1 MVSAIIR
8 LALRWRGAVLAG
20 VGAIALIGGWNL
32 AHLPI
37 DAVPD
42 ITNNQVQVITISP
55 ALGAPDIERLITF
68 PIEQACSNI
77 PGLVEL
83 RSFSRFGLSVITLVF
98 DDKVDTYWA
107 RQQINERLS
116 LVRLQLPPGTGIPEL
131 APVTTGLGEILQ
143 YTVRP
148 KPGYEDRYSLDE
160 LRTIQDWI
168 IRRQLLGT
176 PGVADV
182 ASFGGLLRQY
192 EIAVR
197 PERLAALGITISDVA
212 AAIERN
218 SGNAGGAYIERGP
231 TVAFIRTEGFL
242 GTLSDIENI
251 AVTTRNG
258 IPVLVRDVAD
268 VRHGSAI
275 RYGAMCYND
284 AGEVAGA
291 VVMMLKGENSSAVV
305 QRVKARLA
313 EIQRTLPNGVIIEPF
328 LDRTKMVNATI
339 TTVRTNLLEG
349 ATIVIIVLVLLLGN
363 IRAALIVASV
373 IPLAFLIA
381 ATMMQWTGVSGN
393 LMSLGALDFGLIVD
407 GAVIIVEAVLHRLQ
421 HVLRTTDD
429 APIVPIVEQT
439 ASRLMRAAI
448 FGQLIILIVYVPV
461 LTLEGIEGKMFR
473 PMAWVLIFALGG
485 AFVLSMT
492 YVPAAISFVF
502 ARYRPPQQTSADRIV
517 GYLYRIYHPLLVG
530 ALRKPALAIGG
541 GFGLLVLAAVGAT
554 RLGGEFLPKL
564 EEGDFAVDT
573 RLLTG
578 SSLRTT
584 IETTQRCARILLDRF
599 PEVEKV
605 VTKIG
610 SAEIPTDPMPIEA
623 SDMMVIL
630 KPKHEWISAA
640 SYDEL
645 AEKMQQVLTATVPG
659 VTFGFQFP
667 VQMRFNELMT
677 GARQDVV
684 CKIFGDDLDT
694 LATLAD
700 RLASIAAGIEG
711 VRDIYRER
719 MLGMPQLV
727 VRYDRARLA
736 RYGISIEE
744 ANRVVSAA
752 FAGATV
758 GTLYQGER
766 RFDVVVRLDSTLR
779 TDPAVLRTL
788 PLRSPTGSIVPLSL
802 VADIAYEFGPNQIQ
816 RESARRRII
825 VGFNVRGRDVESVVS
840 DLQRRVNVS
849 LHLPPGYEIRYGG
862 TFENLQ
868 HARARLA
875 VSVPVALASIFLLL
889 YAAFRSFRQGLL
901 IFSAV
906 PFAAIGGIAALLLRG
921 MHFSV
926 SAGVG
931 FIALFGVAVLNGVV
945 LVGEFNRRRQSR
957 HLLRAVLDGTHVRF
971 RPVLLTAAVASFGFL
986 PMALS
991 TSPGAE
997 VQRPL
1002 ATVVIG
1008 GLVSAT
1014 MLTLVIL
1021 PVLYLL
1027 IERWWHH
1034 RRSTPM
1040 VGVELVLCCVAASSL
1055 GAQEPLSLNDAL
1067 ARLDS
1072 LHPERQQW
1080 QATVR
1085 QYDLERRSWLRLP
1098 PLQLTV
1104 EYGQY
1109 NTEANDSRVG
1119 AYLPLPLPQT
1129 YLAQRAILEQQYLQ
1143 AFWGD
1148 QWNRILRR
1156 AELIR
1161 AAYEVGY
1168 WKELLQLLQV
1178 ADSLFTQAERIA
1190 SIQRDRGTISAAQD
1204 AAITLSHATIRS
1216 EYQTARIQYAT
1227 AIGMFNYH
1235 LGYDSPRYTPLLD
1248 SLTIAKPPPLTTA
1261 QHPLVEQAHARREE
1275 TAALRDATFANM
1287 LPTIGLG
1294 YNSTTLIGYQN
1305 VTGTERYFGPQHRF
1319 GWVTVGATIPL
1330 PTPWAL
1336 AQLRAVDERLTV
1348 ADWEYRAVQW
1358 QLLQER
1364 YRARQR
1370 LENVRM
1376 LRQEIERSALPA
1388 ARTIFSTA
1396 SAELQQGAVNF
1407 LEWLFTVQNALTV
1420 QRNYLDVLRQWNNAT
1435 IDVSLFGD

>member
-8 LALRWRGAVLAG
+8 LALRWRGVVLVG
-20 VGAIALIGGWNL
+20 VVAIALVGGWSL

-77 PGLVEL
+77 PGLIEL

-98 DDKVDTYWA
+98 DDNVDTYWA

-116 LVRLQLPPGTGIPEL
+116 LVRLQLPTGTGIPEL

-148 KPGYEDRYSLDE
+148 KPGYENRYSLED

-197 PERLAALGITISDVA
+197 PERLVALGITISDIA

-218 SGNAGGAYIERGP
+218 RGNAGGAYIERGP

-242 GTLSDIENI
+242 GTISDIEQI
-251 AVTTRNG
+251 PITLHNG
-258 IPVLVRDVAD
+258 IPVLVRDVAE
-268 VRHGSAI
+268 VRRGSAI

-305 QRVKARLA
+305 RRVKARLA
-313 EIQRTLPNGVIIEPF
+313 EIERSLPEGVTIEPF

-349 ATIVIIVLVLLLGN
+349 AAIVIIILVLLLGN
-363 IRAALIVASV
+363 IRAALVVASV
-373 IPLAFLIA
+373 IPLSFLIA
-381 ATMMQWTGVSGN
+381 AMMMQVSGVSGN

-429 APIVPIVEQT
+429 APLVPLVEQT

-492 YVPAAISFVF
+492 YVPAAISLVF
-502 ARYRPPQQTSADRIV
+502 ARYRPPQQTIADRIV
-517 GYLYRIYHPLLVG
+517 GYLYRAYHPLLVW

-578 SSLRTT
+578 SSLRATV
-584 IETTQRCARILLDRF
+584 ETTQRCARILLNRF

-605 VTKIG
+605 ITKIG

-623 SDMMVIL
+623 SDMMVVL

-645 AEKMQQVLTATVPG
+645 AENMQQVLTATVPG

-744 ANRVVSAA
+744 ANRTISAA
-752 FAGATV
+752 LAGATV
-758 GTLYQGER
+758 GTLYEGER
-766 RFDVVVRLDSTLR
+766 RFDVVVRLDSALR
-779 TDPAVLRTL
+779 NEPEVLRTL

-802 VADIAYEFGPNQIQ
+802 VADVAYEFGPNQIQ

-840 DLQRRVNVS
+840 DLQRRVDAS

-875 VSVPVALASIFLLL
+875 VSVPLALASIFILL
-889 YAAFRSFRQGLL
+889 YAAFRSLRQALL

-921 MHFSV
+921 LHFSV

-945 LVGEFNRRRQSR
+945 LVSEFNRRRQSK
-957 HLLRAVLDGTHVRF
+957 HVLRAVLEGMHVRF

-1008 GLVSAT
+1008 GLLTAT
-1014 MLTLVIL
+1014 MLTLVIV
-1021 PVLYLL
+1021 PMLYLL
-1027 IERWWHH
+1027 IERWWCH
-1034 RRSTPM
+1034 RSIRR
-1040 VGVELVLCCVAASSL
+1040 VGIVVVLSFVVSSSL
-1055 GAQEPLSLNDAL
+1055 GAQEPISLDHAL
-1067 ARLDS
+1067 ARVDS

-1085 QYDLERRSWLRLP
+1085 QHDIERHSWLRLS

-1104 EYGQY
+1104 EYGQF
-1109 NTEANDSRVG
+1109 NTEANDSRIG
-1119 AYLPLPLPQT
+1119 AYLPLSLPQT
-1129 YLAQRAILEQQYLQ
+1129 YLAQRAMLEQRYMQ
-1143 AFWGD
+1143 ALWGD

-1156 AELIR
+1156 AELLR

-1190 SIQRDRGTISAAQD
+1190 SIQLDRGTISAAQH
-1204 AAITLSHATIRS
+1204 AAITLYHAAIRS

-1227 AIGMFNYH
+1227 AIGMFNYQ
-1235 LGYDSPRYTPLLD
+1235 LGYDSPRCTPLLD
-1248 SLTIAKPPPLTTA
+1248 SLTIAQPPFAIT

-1275 TAALRDATFANM
+1275 IAALRDATVAGM

-1294 YNSTTLIGYQN
+1294 YNTTTLIGYHN

-1319 GWVTVGATIPL
+1319 GWVTISATIPL

-1336 AQLRAVDERLTV
+1336 AQLRAQDERLTV
-1348 ADWEYRAVQW
+1348 AEWEYRTVLW
-1358 QLLQER
+1358 QLSQER

-1370 LENVRM
+1370 LEYMRV
-1376 LRQEIERSALPA
+1376 LRQEIERTALPA

-1396 SAELQQGAVNF
+1396 NAELQRGAINF

-1420 QRNYLDVLRQWNNAT
+1420 QRNYLDAMRQWNNAA
-1435 IDVSLFGD
+1435 IDVSLFGE